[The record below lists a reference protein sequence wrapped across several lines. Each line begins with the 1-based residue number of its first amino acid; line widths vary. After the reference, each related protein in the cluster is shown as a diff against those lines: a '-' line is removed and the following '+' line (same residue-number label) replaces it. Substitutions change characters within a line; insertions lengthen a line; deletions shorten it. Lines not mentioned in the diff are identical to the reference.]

1 MNAPSSLMRKLA
13 MTGLKAMVTN
23 TESTALEVKSVF
35 YSDDVQCAASLFLPE
50 VASEGPD
57 GVPAILMVHGWGGVQ
72 GALTGPFI
80 AAFIAAGY
88 AVMTFDY
95 PGWGNSEGLPRNCI
109 NPVNRVGNVE
119 SALTH
124 LKQQAVINAKKIV
137 LWGTSFGGG
146 HVVDTA
152 AQHPELLGA
161 IAQVP
166 MLDGQDAVKAIP
178 LLSLLRFG
186 AYGIADCFMGRRP
199 IYIPVVSAPGEF
211 GSMDRDGA
219 SEAMRRGIEI
229 AGIQYDNRIAAR
241 SVLTIGMYRP
251 IKRLAKIKIPTL
263 LIGASRDSVAPFNR
277 ANIEGKNKE
286 YVQTKMIDANHFDP
300 YFAPILSENLQ
311 YQLDFLTSLLAKN

>member
-1 MNAPSSLMRKLA
+1 MNAL
-13 MTGLKAMVTN
+13 
-23 TESTALEVKSVF
+23 TAAEGIKRLEMKSVF
-35 YSDDVQCAASLFLPE
+35 YSDGVQCVASLFIPQTTKGH
-50 VASEGPD
+50 SD
-57 GVPAILMVHGWGGVQ
+57 GFPAILMVHGWGGVQ

-80 AAFIAAGY
+80 AAFTDAGY

-95 PGWGNSEGLPRNCI
+95 PGWGCSEGLPRNCI
-109 NPVNRVGNVE
+109 NPIKRIGNVE

-124 LKQQAVINAKKIV
+124 LKQQPIIDATKIV

-166 MLDGQDAVKAIP
+166 MLDGQDAVKANS
-178 LLSLLRFG
+178 LLNILRFG

-199 IYIPVVSAPGEF
+199 IYIPIVSPPGEF

-219 SEAMRRGIEI
+219 DEAMRRGIEAAKI
-229 AGIQYDNRIAAR
+229 KYDNRVAAR
-241 SVLTIGMYRP
+241 SLLRIGLYRP
-251 IKRLAKIKIPTL
+251 FKRLEKIKIPTL

-277 ANIEGKNKE
+277 ANVENRNKE
-286 YVQTKMIDANHFDP
+286 FIQTKMINANHFDP
-300 YFAPILSENLQ
+300 YFEPILSENLQ
-311 YQLDFLTSLLAKN
+311 HQLKFIHSLLEKTNNPSHA